1 VIILKSIEFCDQI
14 LSHHN
19 KMQANKTNL
28 RKEGKKREKKWT
40 KERSKEAVANR
51 LQVQWKNERASL
63 FFFCEKEG

>member
-1 VIILKSIEFCDQI
+1 
-14 LSHHN
+14 
-19 KMQANKTNL
+19 MQANKTNL

-63 FFFCEKEG
+63 FFFAKKRSKEVNR